1 MNELGLLFLL
11 GAIIVFFIVLN
22 DLKKKQYKNLRDYF
36 IIGSLIAILD
46 IIIETV
52 GTFNSF
58 WTYNESI
65 YFLFGTVP
73 IELPLMFFMAGVL
86 GKWIHGISKRIKYN
100 LPLNITFF
108 SITLLGVIMYL
119 RSTVLLGV
127 EETIAIFT
135 VPAALWGM
143 NTIKRDIDKASVLI
157 VALFVAILDYVV
169 ETIIV
174 GTGNYSY
181 ITGFKLT
188 IPLNYFLLTIAFF
201 GLMEKLKVLDD
212 ILEYPIIRELIWTA
226 GIKRR
231 EYMSRIR
238 RRIKR

>member
-201 GLMEKLKVLDD
+201 GLMEKLKVLDN
-212 ILEYPIIRELIWTA
+212 ILEYPIIREIIWTA

-231 EYMSRIR
+231 EYMSRIK

>member
-65 YFLFGTVP
+65 YFLFGKVP

-181 ITGFKLT
+181 ITGFKLI

-201 GLMEKLKVLDD
+201 GLMEKLKVLDN
-212 ILEYPIIRELIWTA
+212 ILEYPIIREIIWTA
-226 GIKRR
+226 GIKRQ
-231 EYMSRIR
+231 EYISRIR

>member
-1 MNELGLLFLL
+1 MEAPKL
-11 GAIIVFFIVLN
+11 
-22 DLKKKQYKNLRDYF
+22 
-36 IIGSLIAILD
+36 
-46 IIIETV
+46 
-52 GTFNSF
+52 
-58 WTYNESI
+58 
-65 YFLFGTVP
+65 
-73 IELPLMFFMAGVL
+73 
-86 GKWIHGISKRIKYN
+86 
-100 LPLNITFF
+100 
-108 SITLLGVIMYL
+108 
-119 RSTVLLGV
+119 
-127 EETIAIFT
+127 

-181 ITGFKLT
+181 ITGFKLI

-201 GLMEKLKVLDD
+201 GLMEKLKVLDN
-212 ILEYPIIRELIWTA
+212 ILEYPIIREIIWTA

-231 EYMSRIR
+231 EYMSRIK